1 MKKIPKP
8 AKKIPKAPKDS
19 IFSPPKYNIKSNLEY
34 VISQLVPNYRFVD
47 VTTILQFYRYKTNIT
62 AF

>member
-34 VISQLVPNYRFVD
+34 VISQLVSNYRLVD
-47 VTTILQFYRYKTNIT
+47 ESKKN
-62 AF
+62 

>member
-34 VISQLVPNYRFVD
+34 VIPQISPNYIYVD
-47 VTTILQFYRYKTNIT
+47 ETTTLVKLQIS
-62 AF
+62 